1 MIMLACTIMPFIG
14 EGTVAYNYVRTRFEW
29 EYEEYSEY
37 SSITNAISI
46 VGQAVLIPLIG
57 KKCTRSLQYQI
68 PPPINNIFFLIAF
81 MGVNES
87 LVMCAIF
94 FSISARHFI
103 KAFAYEPWLYYV
115 GMYFDLNPQYFFLV
129 KMPPFFL

>member
-1 MIMLACTIMPFIG
+1 MPFIG

-57 KKCTRSLQYQI
+57 KKCIR
-68 PPPINNIFFLIAF
+68 
-81 MGVNES
+81 
-87 LVMCAIF
+87 
-94 FSISARHFI
+94 
-103 KAFAYEPWLYYV
+103 K
-115 GMYFDLNPQYFFLV
+115 
-129 KMPPFFL
+129 

>member
-1 MIMLACTIMPFIG
+1 MPFIG

-115 GMYFDLNPQYFFLV
+115 GMYFDLNPQYSFPVKMLKFFL
-129 KMPPFFL
+129 

>member
-1 MIMLACTIMPFIG
+1 
-14 EGTVAYNYVRTRFEW
+14 
-29 EYEEYSEY
+29 
-37 SSITNAISI
+37 
-46 VGQAVLIPLIG
+46 
-57 KKCTRSLQYQI
+57 
-68 PPPINNIFFLIAF
+68 

-115 GMYFDLNPQYFFLV
+115 GMYFDLNPQYSFPV
-129 KMPPFFL
+129 KMPKFFL

>member
-1 MIMLACTIMPFIG
+1 MPFIG

-68 PPPINNIFFLIAF
+68 PPPINN
-81 MGVNES
+81 
-87 LVMCAIF
+87 F
-94 FSISARHFI
+94 FS
-103 KAFAYEPWLYYV
+103 
-115 GMYFDLNPQYFFLV
+115 
-129 KMPPFFL
+129 

>member
-1 MIMLACTIMPFIG
+1 MLAFTIMPFIG

-68 PPPINNIFFLIAF
+68 PLA
-81 MGVNES
+81 S
-87 LVMCAIF
+87 Q
-94 FSISARHFI
+94 
-103 KAFAYEPWLYYV
+103 YEI
-115 GMYFDLNPQYFFLV
+115 
-129 KMPPFFL
+129 

>member
-1 MIMLACTIMPFIG
+1 MPFIG

-57 KKCTRSLQYQI
+57 KKCTRKYLIKYQLMI
-68 PPPINNIFFLIAF
+68 LSFLD
-81 MGVNES
+81 
-87 LVMCAIF
+87 
-94 FSISARHFI
+94 SI
-103 KAFAYEPWLYYV
+103 Y
-115 GMYFDLNPQYFFLV
+115 GCQ
-129 KMPPFFL
+129 